1 MDGWGC
7 SVEENRRAWSTGNHD
22 NDDRA
27 INIGVINN
35 SQGPNWTTSE
45 AAVSATIDLC
55 VDICIRN
62 GISSLS
68 WVNNGSTQGN
78 MTAHSFFANKAC
90 PGPFLMDRMPSIRD
104 TVNTRLTESRN
115 QAAGVT
121 AAANRLR
128 DEGVIN
134 TPTFWIN
141 NFHAIQFLG
150 GLIIAM
156 ANAPKNATPVT
167 ITTVDAAIDR
177 LASRGILNSPQYWR
191 DNQGRLEHL
200 GELLIAVARRVP

>member
-1 MDGWGC
+1 
-7 SVEENRRAWSTGNHD
+7 
-22 NDDRA
+22 
-27 INIGVINN
+27 
-35 SQGPNWTTSE
+35 
-45 AAVSATIDLC
+45 
-55 VDICIRN
+55 
-62 GISSLS
+62 
-68 WVNNGSTQGN
+68 
-78 MTAHSFFANKAC
+78 
-90 PGPFLMDRMPSIRD
+90 MPSIRD
-104 TVNTRLTESRN
+104 AVNTRLTESRN

-177 LASRGILNSPQYWR
+177 LASRGIINSPQYWR